1 MPTKR
6 QQKLTPA
13 AWTTIGVIIAALLAC
28 FSGVIIAAIQIFPDV
43 MLAIFPPTAL
53 PPASALPITN
63 PPTAVSP
70 TTIQPTIIL
79 PTAAPPTIFVSVS
92 PSITP
97 SQSDSPDAI
106 GFAVTILDVSSGK
119 LYSYFTDTLEVGAT
133 VYSDRDYVY
142 STIPSF
148 LDGKTYIA
156 TPNADLFSTDTN
168 FLIFSINRD
177 AIVYVA
183 HDDRY
188 INKPSWLNSFQDTGT
203 DLEYLWTGGVIKMS
217 LYGKLYSKGQVV
229 LGGNVSPG
237 EKANHG
243 MYTVVIAEK

>member
-1 MPTKR
+1 MSTKR

-13 AWTTIGVIIAALLAC
+13 AWTAIGVIIAALLAC
-28 FSGVIIAAIQIFPDV
+28 CSGVTIAAIQIFPDL
-43 MLAIFPPTAL
+43 MPAIFPHAAQPPTA
-53 PPASALPITN
+53 ALPITDL
-63 PPTAVSP
+63 PTAMSP
-70 TTIQPTIIL
+70 TTIQPTAVL
-79 PTAAPPTIFVSVS
+79 PTTVPPTIFIPVS

-97 SQSDSPDAI
+97 SQSDSPDTI
-106 GFAVTILDVSSGK
+106 RFAVTILDVASGEP
-119 LYSYFTDTLEVGAT
+119 YSYFAGTLKVGAT
-133 VYSDRDYVY
+133 AYSDRDYVY